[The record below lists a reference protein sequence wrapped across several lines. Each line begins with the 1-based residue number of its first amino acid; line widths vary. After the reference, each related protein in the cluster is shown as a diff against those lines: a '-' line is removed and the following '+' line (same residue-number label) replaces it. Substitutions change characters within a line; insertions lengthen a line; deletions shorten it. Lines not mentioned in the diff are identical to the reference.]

1 MSAQAHPS
9 LGSGRYGQC
18 VMEFAKVKPYTK
30 SNDMLAKGEENDFDV
45 RPLEKYSTQYFRG
58 FRSRGAGV
66 PDVCEVNWP
75 KGI

>member
-30 SNDMLAKGEENDFDV
+30 SNDMLAKGEENDFAV
-45 RPLEKYSTQYFRG
+45 RPLEKYSTQYFRV
-58 FRSRGAGV
+58 RSAATTGNAACNAGT
-66 PDVCEVNWP
+66 C
-75 KGI
+75 

>member
-30 SNDMLAKGEENDFDV
+30 SNDMLAKVKKTILLSDRLRSTRRNTSAAFDHEALGSPMFV
-45 RPLEKYSTQYFRG
+45 R
-58 FRSRGAGV
+58 
-66 PDVCEVNWP
+66 
-75 KGI
+75 